1 MLSGNGRIYEVAN
14 IHCGC
19 LYFIL
24 STLVVFFSFDI
35 SVILDMCFSGLLKVL
50 DSWKCKLSALD
61 PLYNPDIYVN
71 TVRQV
76 VVDIIVT
83 IPNTAV

>member
-1 MLSGNGRIYEVAN
+1 
-14 IHCGC
+14 
-19 LYFIL
+19 
-24 STLVVFFSFDI
+24 
-35 SVILDMCFSGLLKVL
+35 MCFSGLLKVL

>member
-1 MLSGNGRIYEVAN
+1 MAESMRSPI
-14 IHCGC
+14 
-19 LYFIL
+19 FIACISFCQL
-24 STLVVFFSFDI
+24 KSFFLVFDI

-76 VVDIIVT
+76 VDIIVT